1 MRVLT
6 LLLCAASTA
15 DSAEAMLGLYSGEES
30 LEVGIVALREAT
42 WERVAGLVRE
52 LALRTA
58 PPPVVHV
65 FTSAPRLFGVVF
77 PAKRR

>member
-15 DSAEAMLGLYSGEES
+15 DSAEALLGLYSGDS